1 MHEPKIALFSKQN
14 GLADPLK
21 VIGSVKKHL
30 NPNGHF
36 FIEHGEGQSKMI
48 QKAMHKEKFSSVT
61 VIKDLAERERFVYG
75 NA

>member
-1 MHEPKIALFSKQN
+1 MHEPKIALFSEQN

-21 VIGSVKKHL
+21 IISGAKKHL

-36 FIEHGEGQSKMI
+36 FIEHGEGQSEII
-48 QKAMHKEKFSSVT
+48 QEAMHKEKFSSVT
-61 VIKDLAERERFVYG
+61 VIKDLVERERFVYG